1 MNDFEKIEEK
11 ASTTRNQY
19 LLSLAMAKRVRS
31 LRSGAPSLV
40 EGARG
45 RIEPIKTTMGEFARD
60 MIAYGVPD
68 GGDSDEA

>member
-31 LRSGAPSLV
+31 LRSGAPALV
-40 EGARG
+40 EDARG
-45 RIEPIKTTMGEFARD
+45 RTEPVKTAMAEFARD
-60 MIAYGVPD
+60 LIDYRMPGAEG
-68 GGDSDEA
+68 EEE

>member
-31 LRSGAPSLV
+31 LRSGAPTLV
-40 EGARG
+40 EGIKG
-45 RIEPIKTTMGEFARD
+45 RVEPIRAAMAEFAGD
-60 MIAYGVPD
+60 MIAYRIPNHD
-68 GGDSDEA
+68 GGGEN

>member
-31 LRSGAPSLV
+31 LRSGAPTLV
-40 EGARG
+40 EDVRG
-45 RIEPIKTTMGEFARD
+45 RIEPVRAAMAEFARD
-60 MIAYGVPD
+60 LIAYRIPD
-68 GGDSDEA
+68 SEGGEGE

>member
-31 LRSGAPSLV
+31 LRSGAPALV
-40 EGARG
+40 EDARG
-45 RIEPIKTTMGEFARD
+45 RIEPVKTAMAEFARD
-60 MIAYGVPD
+60 MIAYTIPGED
-68 GGDSDEA
+68 DEEE